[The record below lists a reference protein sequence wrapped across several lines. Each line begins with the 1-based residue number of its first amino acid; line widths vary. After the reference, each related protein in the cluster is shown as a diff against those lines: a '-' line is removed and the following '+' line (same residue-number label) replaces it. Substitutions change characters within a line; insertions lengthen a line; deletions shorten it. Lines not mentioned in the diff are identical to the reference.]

1 MSNPEQEQTIATISA
16 LAHALRSK
24 KLSNIQLDQL
34 QIAEHLLT
42 NISVQTQLE
51 TPPVAEA
58 GIWGDTE
65 PKKYVPRFE
74 PSEPVR
80 VHIPADM
87 VQHAHWER
95 ATITGIQP
103 RDTVEG
109 GCVYQTSK
117 TGKQWVT
124 PNRLEK
130 LSK

>member
-51 TPPVAEA
+51 TPVAEA

-65 PKKYVPRFE
+65 PKKHVLRFE
-74 PSEPVR
+74 LSEPVR
-80 VHIPADM
+80 VHIMASM

-95 ATITGIQP
+95 ATITGTEP
-103 RDTVEG
+103 RETVEG
-109 GCVYQTSK
+109 GWVYQTSK